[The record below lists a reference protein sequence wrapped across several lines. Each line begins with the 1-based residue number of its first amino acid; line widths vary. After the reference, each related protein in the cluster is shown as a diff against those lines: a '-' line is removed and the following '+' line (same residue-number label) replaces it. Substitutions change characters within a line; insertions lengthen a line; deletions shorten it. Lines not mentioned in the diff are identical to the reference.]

1 MNDERLIRARD
12 LIVTTDKK
20 IKEIAEE
27 CGFKSQSYFISAFGY
42 CFGKTPTELR
52 KEKARNSNYSL

>member
-1 MNDERLIRARD
+1 MTDERLIKARD
-12 LIVTTDKK
+12 LIITTDKK

-42 CFGKTPTELR
+42 CFGKTPTQMR
-52 KEKARNSNYSL
+52 KGNENARNSNL